1 MLKKTLVKTLFRYS
15 FLILSGALM
24 AFVFSCTKDEP
35 APKEAKIILNFTQ
48 FCEGQPLEY
57 DTMKYV
63 NAAGNHYLVN
73 EIQYFI
79 SDVKLHRSDGT
90 FQLIDQF
97 EDIHYVD
104 TDIPATQSWQVFD
117 PIIAGNYEK
126 VSFTFGISEAKNQS
140 LMFVNPPERDMFWPD
155 VLGGGYHYLKLNG
168 KWLAAKNL
176 VIPFKTYN
184 FIMFLCQTP
193 SSPDDILK
201 PFNFH
206 LGIGQIYSGGG
217 MNTDSITG
225 FVQNYFEVELPNSA
239 FSISDGDTLQFEI
252 RMNVENWFQNPHIW
266 DHNYWGGM
274 IMQNQEAM
282 NTACEN
288 GKEDV
293 FGFEKITK

>member
-1 MLKKTLVKTLFRYS
+1 
-15 FLILSGALM
+15 
-24 AFVFSCTKDEP
+24 
-35 APKEAKIILNFTQ
+35 
-48 FCEGQPLEY
+48 
-57 DTMKYV
+57 
-63 NAAGNHYLVN
+63 
-73 EIQYFI
+73 
-79 SDVKLHRSDGT
+79 
-90 FQLIDQF
+90 
-97 EDIHYVD
+97 
-104 TDIPATQSWQVFD
+104 VFD

>member
-1 MLKKTLVKTLFRYS
+1 MLKKTQVKTLFRYS

-35 APKEAKIILNFTQ
+35 APKEAKIVLNFTH

-155 VLGGGYHYLKLNG
+155 ILGGGYHYLKLNG
-168 KWLAAKNL
+168 KWLADN
-176 VIPFKTYN
+176 
-184 FIMFLCQTP
+184 
-193 SSPDDILK
+193 SSIK

-206 LGIGQIYSGGG
+206 LGIGQIYAGGEI
-217 MNTDSITG
+217 NTDSITG

-239 FSISDGDTLQFEI
+239 FSIPDGDTLHFEI
-252 RMNVENWFQNPHIW
+252 RMNVENWFQNPHIYNH
-266 DHNYWGGM
+266 DDWGGD
-274 IMQNQEAM
+274 IMQKQDAM
-282 NTACEN
+282 KLGCEN
-288 GKEDV
+288 GEEDV
-293 FGFEKITK
+293 FSIHVISGIHEE

>member
-1 MLKKTLVKTLFRYS
+1 MLKKTQVKTLFRYS
-15 FLILSGALM
+15 FLILLAVLM
-24 AFVFSCTKDEP
+24 TFVFSCTKDEP
-35 APKEAKIILNFTQ
+35 APKEAKIVLNFTQ
-48 FCEGQPLEY
+48 FCEDQPLEY

-117 PIIAGNYEK
+117 PIKPGEYSKI
-126 VSFTFGISEAKNQS
+126 SFTFGISEEKNQS

-168 KWLAAKNL
+168 KWLADNST
-176 VIPFKTYN
+176 I
-184 FIMFLCQTP
+184 
-193 SSPDDILK
+193 K

-206 LGIGQIYSGGG
+206 LGIGQIYAGGEI
-217 MNTDSITG
+217 NTDSITG

-239 FSISDGDTLQFEI
+239 FTISDGDTLHFEI
-252 RMNVENWFQNPHIW
+252 RMNVENWFQNPHIYNH
-266 DHNYWGGM
+266 DEWGGD
-274 IMQNQEAM
+274 IMQKQDAM
-282 NTACEN
+282 KTACEN
-288 GKEDV
+288 GKKDV
-293 FGFEKITK
+293 FSFEKIILVYPTK